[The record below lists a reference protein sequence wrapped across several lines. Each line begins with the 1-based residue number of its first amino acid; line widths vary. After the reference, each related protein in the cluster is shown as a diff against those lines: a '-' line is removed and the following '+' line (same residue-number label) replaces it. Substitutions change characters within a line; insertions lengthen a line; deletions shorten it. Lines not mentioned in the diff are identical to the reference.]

1 MVVAFRDGGEIE
13 YLLLHYPAGHW
24 DFPKGNVEDDEDM
37 LTAAIREV
45 EEETGIKELEVI
57 EGFQETIGYF
67 YRRQEGLVSK
77 EVTYFLAL
85 TRIKD
90 VVLTYEHIGY
100 EWLSFKDAL
109 ERLTYDNSKKI
120 LIKAHKHLLEHLSQ
134 TMLF

>member
-1 MVVAFRDGGEIE
+1 MVVAYREDSELE

-24 DFPKGNVEDDEDM
+24 DFPKGNVEGNEDL

-45 EEETGIKELEVI
+45 GEETRIRELEVI
-57 EGFQETIGYF
+57 EGFQETIRYF
-67 YRRQEGLVSK
+67 YRRQEDVVSK

-100 EWLSFKDAL
+100 EWLPFREAL

-120 LIKAHKHLLEHLSQ
+120 LVKAHKRLLEYLSQ